1 MPTPFDAAKTPV
13 LDFVRDAAA
22 TVGARLRR
30 GQLVILQS
38 TTYPG
43 TTEEIVRP
51 ILEERSGL
59 RAGVDFHL
67 AYSPERVDPAN
78 TTWTLANTPKVCG
91 GVTPEC
97 GEMTRVLLSAIL
109 DDPSL
114 VTVVSSPKVAE
125 MAKLVENTYRAVNI
139 AYVNELAMLAHEMDV
154 DIWEVMEA
162 AATKPFGFQ
171 PFLPGIGPGGQ
182 CIPVNPYYISWKA
195 REFDFHTSFIE
206 LAGDIN
212 LRMTNY
218 VMHRIHSFTT
228 RLGVALA
235 GAQGAVPRRRVQGRG
250 ERRAQLP
257 RGQGDG
263 AAAARRR
270 RRGVRRSARRHAHR
284 STARELTA
292 VPARRSR
299 RRRLRPRGGAGAQP
313 AWPVDALLAAGVPTF
328 DAVNALEA
336 RQRRH
341 PRTPVTVRVLW
352 LINGLGPGGAE
363 RLLVEQAHQSDHRE
377 FHYEVAYVL
386 DWKQRLVPELEAL
399 GVTTHSLGVRTPL
412 DPRWTARLAAL
423 LHREQFDVVHAHS
436 PLVGRRRP
444 GWRCARSAAPS
455 VPRSC
460 TPSTTGGRR
469 TGSRPASRTS

>member
-1 MPTPFDAAKTPV
+1 
-13 LDFVRDAAA
+13 VRDAAA
-22 TVGARLRR
+22 TVGAGLRR

-91 GVTPEC
+91 GITPEC
-97 GEMTRVLLSAIL
+97 GEMTRVLLTAIL
-109 DDPSL
+109 DDASL
-114 VTVVSSPKVAE
+114 VTVVGSPKVAE
-125 MAKLVENTYRAVNI
+125 LSKLAENTYRAVNI

-228 RLGVALA
+228 RLGIQLS
-235 GAQGAVPRRRVQGRG
+235 GARV
-250 ERRAQLP
+250 LCL
-257 RGQGDG
+257 G
-263 AAAARRR
+263 AAFKA
-270 RRGVRRSARRHAHR
+270 GVSDVRNSRAVRVM
-284 STARELTA
+284 EL
-292 VPARRSR
+292 
-299 RRRLRPRGGAGAQP
+299 LQDEGADIAFADP
-313 AWPVDALLAAGVPTF
+313 LVDALEVDGREHKAVALDTVAFDNFDLIVVLVRNAAWPIEAVLGSATPTF
-328 DAVNALEA
+328 DAVNALGVA
-336 RQRRH
+336 TAGTH
-341 PRTPVTVRVLW
+341 
-352 LINGLGPGGAE
+352 E
-363 RLLVEQAHQSDHRE
+363 RL
-377 FHYEVAYVL
+377 
-386 DWKQRLVPELEAL
+386 
-399 GVTTHSLGVRTPL
+399 
-412 DPRWTARLAAL
+412 
-423 LHREQFDVVHAHS
+423 
-436 PLVGRRRP
+436 
-444 GWRCARSAAPS
+444 
-455 VPRSC
+455 
-460 TPSTTGGRR
+460 
-469 TGSRPASRTS
+469 